1 MPTNEQPHQYHIH
14 PNYFGGSNAN
24 TNAQPGP
31 SISRRRS
38 SLSRRRSSLLPAG
51 AGETR
56 SPLLEADKFRDAEEE
71 DVRHSGD
78 YDMGKDLLGFLPP
91 PPRNH
96 GYDPLSSPYRPS
108 DPSYTSSPSR
118 PPLSNGPSSS
128 GYSAA
133 SPGRERMPSSNSITS
148 MSSNTGG
155 RRAPAPAALEL
166 SPRMERSYTRNPYEG
181 LGHGVPVSETRRIAT
196 EPILDRVS
204 LSHYLFAIALMCR
217 SPQEEMCDLCRNLPF
232 CQVPALYPSTSHT
245 NPDVQTF
252 RVGRTSG
259 NRPNHRA
266 CQIRLELERH
276 LLLACLSVYLFRL

>member
-1 MPTNEQPHQYHIH
+1 MPTNEQPHPYHIH

-31 SISRRRS
+31 SG
-38 SLSRRRSSLLPAG
+38 SRRRSSLLPAG
-51 AGETR
+51 ETR
-56 SPLLEADKFRDAEEE
+56 SPLSEADKFRDAEEE

-78 YDMGKDLLGFLPP
+78 YDMGKDLLGFHPP

-108 DPSYTSSPSR
+108 DPSYSPTR
-118 PPLSNGPSSS
+118 PPLSDGLNSS
-128 GYSAA
+128 GYSAS
-133 SPGRERMPSSNSITS
+133 SPGRERMPSSTSITS

-166 SPRMERSYTRNPYEG
+166 SPRKERPYTRNPYEG
-181 LGHGVPVSETRRIAT
+181 LGHGVPASETRRVAT

-204 LSHYLFAIALMCR
+204 VLYRGIVIRLMCR
-217 SPQEEMCDLCRNLPF
+217 CPLEEICDLCRNLPF
-232 CQVPALYPSTSHT
+232 HQVPGPQIWTSHT
-245 NPDVQTF
+245 NRDHLMFQ
-252 RVGRTSG
+252 VGPTSG

-266 CQIRLELERH
+266 CQIHLGLERLQ
-276 LLLACLSVYLFRL
+276 LLPCLSVYLFRLLVSVI

>member
-1 MPTNEQPHQYHIH
+1 MPTNEQPHPYHIH

-31 SISRRRS
+31 SG
-38 SLSRRRSSLLPAG
+38 SRRRSSLLPAG
-51 AGETR
+51 AGEAR
-56 SPLLEADKFRDAEEE
+56 SPLSEADKFRDAEEE

-78 YDMGKDLLGFLPP
+78 YDMGKDLLGFHPP

-108 DPSYTSSPSR
+108 DPSDNSSPTR
-118 PPLSNGPSSS
+118 PPLSNGLNSP
-128 GYSAA
+128 GYSAS

-166 SPRMERSYTRNPYEG
+166 SPRKERPYTRNPYEG
-181 LGHGVPVSETRRIAT
+181 LGHGVPASETRRVAT

-204 LSHYLFAIALMCR
+204 LSCCCFVIRLMCR
-217 SPQEEMCDLCRNLPF
+217 CP
-232 CQVPALYPSTSHT
+232 
-245 NPDVQTF
+245 
-252 RVGRTSG
+252 
-259 NRPNHRA
+259 
-266 CQIRLELERH
+266 LEGI
-276 LLLACLSVYLFRL
+276 